1 MRTKRFP
8 LQSDADS
15 EHDELFK
22 KIYPI
27 ILDIFCNGVVKT
39 EPKKLVLGAL
49 GSFALIPFDLITSI
63 FHRSIHLLILFL
75 TWWFLSAELAIYPS
89 LEKVMLT
96 LALLAIFYKDLYKE
110 IVSILLYMLIIITNG
125 KFMHWLCEGYLSG
138 AGFRHNSFTG
148 KKVENLIIWYVALIP
163 TEYRIQYE
171 EFLNLH
177 SDSNNP
183 EIEEKLTGLI
193 EKYWQQPE
201 QT

>member
-8 LQSDADS
+8 LQP

-22 KIYPI
+22 KIHPI
-27 ILDIFCNGVVKT
+27 ILDIFCNGIVKT
-39 EPKKLVLGAL
+39 EPKTLVLGAL
-49 GSFALIPFDLITSI
+49 GTIPFIPFDLITSI

-75 TWWFLSAELAIYPS
+75 TWWFLSAGLETYPA
-89 LEKVMLT
+89 LEKILLT
-96 LALLAIFYKDLYKE
+96 LAVLAIFYKDIYEE
-110 IVSILLYMLIIITNG
+110 IINVLLNLLIIITNG
-125 KFMHWLCEGYLSG
+125 KFMYWLCEGYLSG

-148 KKVENLIIWYVALIP
+148 NKVEKLIIWYVALIP

-183 EIEEKLTGLI
+183 ENEKKLIRLI
-193 EKYWQQPE
+193 ENYWQPSE
-201 QT
+201 QTGQ